1 MSLLSKTRELSSL
14 LQKHKGISVDF
25 KDVAQTISKVTV
37 TNVFIVSRRGKILGS
52 SLNELL
58 KNERIIKMLED
69 RHIPEKYTEK

>member
-37 TNVFIVSRRGKILGS
+37 T
-52 SLNELL
+52 
-58 KNERIIKMLED
+58 
-69 RHIPEKYTEK
+69 